1 VTTFPAVTAIT
12 GGGKGKTTTAL
23 GIAFSVFWE
32 GGRVLIVQF
41 LKGTGYTGELWAA
54 QELGERIQIRQ
65 FGAACQIQKEIRSGQ
80 AMCSRCGK
88 CFRDN
93 RNPENDYAGMAL
105 SFVLHE
111 AETGNW
117 NLIVLDEISH
127 SLNRCMI
134 AADAVQKL
142 LQDYRKKIRFVLT
155 GRNMPQSIQ
164 DNVDFTIECIPV
176 KHPISQGIWA
186 RRGIEY

>member
-1 VTTFPAVTAIT
+1 MFPAVTAIT

-23 GIAFSVFWE
+23 GIAASVFWE
-32 GGRVLIVQF
+32 GGRILIVQF
-41 LKGTGYTGELWAA
+41 LKGTGYTGELWVA
-54 QELGERIQIRQ
+54 QAFGERFQIHQ
-65 FGAACQIQKEIRSGQ
+65 FGAVCSISEDIRSGQ

-93 RNPENDYAGMAL
+93 RNHENGYAVLAL
-105 SFVLHE
+105 SFVLKE

-117 NLIVLDEISH
+117 DLIILDEISH
-127 SLNRCMI
+127 SLNRGMI
-134 AADAVQKL
+134 AEDVVQKL
-142 LQDYRKKIRFVLT
+142 LHDYRKKIRFVLT
-155 GRNMPQSIQ
+155 GRNMPQGIL
-164 DNVDFTIECIPV
+164 DYVDCTIECIPV